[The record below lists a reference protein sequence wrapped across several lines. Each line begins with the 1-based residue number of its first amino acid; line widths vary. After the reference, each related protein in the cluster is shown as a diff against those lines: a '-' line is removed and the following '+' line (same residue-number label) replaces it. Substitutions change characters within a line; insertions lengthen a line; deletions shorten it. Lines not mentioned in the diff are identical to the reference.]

1 MIKSTY
7 IKSLLERAKKDLKT
21 IVLPEGEDERVLAA
35 AHMITAEKA
44 AKVIILGDV
53 AKIKEF
59 YTQKGWDLTDIEL
72 VKPEEDS
79 RLSEYTELLYNLRK
93 EKGLSREDA
102 AKLALN
108 YNYFGT
114 LMIKSGHADGMV
126 SGANHSTADTVRPA
140 LQIIKSAKKGSSVSS
155 LSYFPMISL
164 IFYLTAALSLNLL
177 TKNWLI

>member
-21 IVLPEGEDERVLAA
+21 IVLPEGEDERVLTA

-53 AKIKEF
+53 EKIKEF
-59 YTQKGWDLTDIEL
+59 YAEKNWDLTDIEL

-93 EKGLSREDA
+93 EKGQ
-102 AKLALN
+102 
-108 YNYFGT
+108 
-114 LMIKSGHADGMV
+114 
-126 SGANHSTADTVRPA
+126 P
-140 LQIIKSAKKGSSVSS
+140 
-155 LSYFPMISL
+155 
-164 IFYLTAALSLNLL
+164 
-177 TKNWLI
+177 